1 MGDAFTLTQ
10 ISCTKKSLQSK
21 IKCLLNKALSLFL
34 ISFCWFQ
41 INGVE
46 VKAQDNGLTNSSF
59 EYMSGVPTRHSVFDD
74 YARNWQNALPRSV
87 STPDLYI
94 NNSSSKFTSW
104 TTVYDAVQIKDASQ
118 FHGCAFAGLF
128 INYRNGS
135 TDPKFKEYV
144 LQRVDLKAGTT
155 YTLMIDLAKS
165 NLNSSNDLDF
175 DFGIYGY
182 TGPVPASHINYCV
195 IQPDG
200 SSAPLLASIPQSGI
214 GYDVRTFTISFTP
227 SQDQEY
233 IMFGGTG
240 CGLNASNVGYV
251 YFDNI
256 RLNDSD
262 HRVLNPEVLYVTN
275 ETRGCC
281 YSKTKSEFR
290 LTGNRAPLGAS
301 IQWSQKS
308 SNPELITFTSGT
320 DSSTNILGA
329 GSLTPGLYEFY
340 YSFTHGVD
348 TAIDTFQINVTES
361 VDLSAGVDKIR
372 ASTNNLADSIVD
384 DPNAN
389 PMCGSIIYSMNASPS
404 WDTIIAEQ
412 YQTWWSMTRN
422 DGSEW
427 VFPNYCVAYNG
438 LNEGTVL
445 VEENRYYGI
454 APPSTCKQDTL
465 SPTSKKMRNPGW
477 HPQNSFL
484 LANAQDTIDFMW
496 HVKDNCDNIYID
508 TIKVIQNRV
517 SLVAPAYKCVG
528 DTVLITQFRDS
539 FVNRLEGRTGLVFQ
553 WELLSGSARFLNPT
567 DVIDSMHII
576 INVGPSIKVQLTVTD
591 TITGASF
598 YCIKDISSNI
608 EFFTAGQDQLK
619 CSTACGRNDFVMKA
633 SPSYDTINMYD
644 AQTWWSMIRDDS
656 SEWVFPNYCT
666 PYNGLN
672 EGTVFVEE
680 NMFYGA
686 TPTLTCNQPEL
697 EKTTAKYKNPGWHPR
712 NSFFL
717 VKPQDTVDFIW
728 HIKDICGVI
737 YKDTVTVVQNR
748 INIEAQKTCNNRS
761 GICPGDSILIYQ
773 IEDPTMLKLLNKPN
787 LTFIWS
793 KISGPG
799 IVNFLRP
806 LSSSDSMKVS
816 INVSGDYVIR
826 LSVFDSVTRCTF
838 YCQTTITVRIPA
850 YANAGPDRSEC
861 NGESKQIFVMNATP
875 TLKTINDNCMQ
886 TYWSMIT
893 DAGDEWVFPNFCVP
907 YNGVN
912 EGSVYVESP
921 SFVGTLPPLT
931 CNQGNLGSLSKSN
944 QGWHPNNKFIF
955 TAYGT
960 KRFIWHV
967 KDPCSGL
974 FYSDTVSLSWSY
986 NESYNESASDTI
998 TDITPTCSST
1008 RLSGNISGSSGGIGG
1023 CYKWQQIDGPASIR
1037 TSDTNSNTI
1046 YLFDLDSVP
1055 TGVYTFQYTLG
1066 CSPCFT
1072 YDTVNVYITS
1082 IISSPPITLSTAY
1095 DSLNI
1100 CYGDTVRVL
1109 ASGGIQ
1115 YAFLVNGIM
1124 KQNFSSSNLFEY
1136 WLFDDTSTIDVIASM
1151 ITSDCYST
1159 GDQPII
1165 VNVQQIKVPEI
1176 SGVSLQ
1182 HCLGTSSSLN
1192 ATCTPNCKI
1201 RWYTTSDYLHSTPL
1215 NGPSYNNSG
1224 ESFMISPTAS
1234 LTYYAVAFDTITG
1247 CSSMPDSIN
1256 VIVNA
1261 IPVITTNSSPKG
1273 LCPPGGMVSLVG
1285 NCVQSNI
1292 IIEWYHTP
1300 VRTGIPMNAGGT
1312 PNGMNYDLFVSNTDS
1327 FYGFAVNQ
1335 LTGCVSSFSMV
1346 TIYVL
1351 DAPTLLPFL
1360 EDSMVRCGNTPITI
1374 LANITPS
1381 RADNSVKWYLNNI
1394 TDSSY
1399 FATRNPLVYT
1409 PTHPSYL
1416 YAFAINTLSG
1426 CVNSSYDSLFIDTAS
1441 IPLSPS
1447 TIRVIPTFICS
1458 GDSSLLSVAS
1468 VDPSLEVRWFTSS
1481 SSAGTPI
1488 ASGNP
1493 ITVRPLVTTTY
1504 YAYMYN
1510 PASGCYSNTSS
1521 RATVTIYAKPNAGVD
1536 KYACQYSTVQMS
1548 AVGSAVWSAMAGNPS
1563 LVSFSSTSSAIAI
1576 VSGLVSEGTYGLIRT
1591 NSSGCTD
1598 TAFIFVTSKPSAGM
1612 DQIACGG
1619 SEIILSGAG
1628 SIAGTW
1634 SSYIRNP
1641 IGSTLSDS
1649 ISDLARVNYSESATG
1664 TFKYI
1669 YSVAGCTDTN
1679 SISVTAKPIA
1689 GIDKIICQNSN
1700 VLLSG
1705 TGAGTWS
1712 AVATNPA
1719 IVSFSSSS
1727 ASTPTLSGFTAI
1739 GTYTFI
1745 RSSATGCTDTV
1756 SVLVNEKPNAG
1767 VDQLICN
1774 GGTVLLSG
1782 VSLTPGIWSS
1792 YAANPI
1798 GAALAIDSSA
1808 MAIATFSSSALGT
1821 YRFIYTLEACS
1832 DTSLIVAGAKPN
1844 AGIDKSIRCYVID
1857 TARMSATGIGSWSV
1871 GIGSAGTATIVSRT
1885 SISTKVCN
1893 FSNAGVYY
1901 MIWTNANGCSDTA
1914 IITANDTCICPIS
1927 NNILSFPPS
1936 SSYCLNTGMLELTGN
1951 TALPLIGLYLW
1962 QYDDGTGFTNAP
1974 GINNMQNY
1982 NTSLGRGNHLFRRV
1996 FYTNTGILCS
2006 DTSTSILVMVHDT
2019 SASTINASICSN
2031 ESYYFNGQAIHSSG
2045 SYKDTIQNV
2054 FGCDSIVTLVL
2065 NVALTNHEDISASVC
2080 QYETY
2085 LFNEQELNVAGD
2097 YEDTFSNAAGC
2108 DSFVT
2113 LHLEIIRK
2121 SGAAVDVSICHDETY
2136 NFHGLVLNA
2145 TGAYYDTLSNIH
2157 HCDSIITLN
2166 LFVAP
2171 LADSSVEINLCN
2183 GQSYTFH
2190 GIEIRET
2197 SFISDTLLSIFGCDS
2212 IFSLQVNVGNNAISN
2227 TYASICEYQSYLFD
2241 GQQKTLTGI
2250 YSDTVIRA
2258 GLCDSIAFLHLTVF
2272 SQSSQTITQT
2282 LCEGSYYIFNDEELT
2297 TSGVYFDTLV
2307 NVAGCDSF
2315 VNLDLRFNS
2324 FYFVS
2329 NKPIICQGSSVD
2341 VGMHHYDV
2349 SGEYEDTFVS
2359 HQLCDSIIH
2368 TSLIVLP
2375 NLISYQTMEI
2385 CPGQTAS
2392 LNGRVISVGS
2402 EGGVYADTF
2411 TSYAGCDSIIV
2422 TTILTLRAV
2431 YTTMDTSICEGDLF
2445 NGVNYVTNS
2454 VFTDTI
2460 RSSFGCDSIISTYNI
2475 KIKINTP
2482 LMVSA
2487 DTTICERSSVLLMAN
2502 GGDDTLKWSA
2512 SDPLLPLNYTN
2523 TYSVDE
2529 TNTSTLLTTPTS
2541 NTLYIVSSRLCDGRI
2556 ISESVTV
2563 NVQEPPKFKLTNRDT
2578 CVNLGQELTLET
2590 TNELLTT
2597 DNLSWFLDG
2606 KALCLNC
2613 PNFTLKPSKAGNYLA
2628 MVEDMYGCSSI
2639 DSVDVCVTNECFENS
2654 FKIPNYI
2661 TPNGDGNNDNFRFLN
2676 PENLTIV
2683 SLKIYDRWG
2692 EKIFESTAQNPEW
2705 DGTFGGRTC
2714 SPGSYVYTI
2723 EAVCGMQGNI
2733 IKSGNVSILR

>member
-1 MGDAFTLTQ
+1 
-10 ISCTKKSLQSK
+10 
-21 IKCLLNKALSLFL
+21 
-34 ISFCWFQ
+34 
-41 INGVE
+41 
-46 VKAQDNGLTNSSF
+46 
-59 EYMSGVPTRHSVFDD
+59 
-74 YARNWQNALPRSV
+74 
-87 STPDLYI
+87 
-94 NNSSSKFTSW
+94 
-104 TTVYDAVQIKDASQ
+104 
-118 FHGCAFAGLF
+118 
-128 INYRNGS
+128 
-135 TDPKFKEYV
+135 
-144 LQRVDLKAGTT
+144 
-155 YTLMIDLAKS
+155 
-165 NLNSSNDLDF
+165 
-175 DFGIYGY
+175 
-182 TGPVPASHINYCV
+182 
-195 IQPDG
+195 
-200 SSAPLLASIPQSGI
+200 
-214 GYDVRTFTISFTP
+214 
-227 SQDQEY
+227 
-233 IMFGGTG
+233 
-240 CGLNASNVGYV
+240 
-251 YFDNI
+251 
-256 RLNDSD
+256 
-262 HRVLNPEVLYVTN
+262 
-275 ETRGCC
+275 
-281 YSKTKSEFR
+281 
-290 LTGNRAPLGAS
+290 
-301 IQWSQKS
+301 
-308 SNPELITFTSGT
+308 
-320 DSSTNILGA
+320 
-329 GSLTPGLYEFY
+329 
-340 YSFTHGVD
+340 
-348 TAIDTFQINVTES
+348 
-361 VDLSAGVDKIR
+361 
-372 ASTNNLADSIVD
+372 
-384 DPNAN
+384 
-389 PMCGSIIYSMNASPS
+389 
-404 WDTIIAEQ
+404 
-412 YQTWWSMTRN
+412 
-422 DGSEW
+422 
-427 VFPNYCVAYNG
+427 
-438 LNEGTVL
+438 
-445 VEENRYYGI
+445 
-454 APPSTCKQDTL
+454 
-465 SPTSKKMRNPGW
+465 
-477 HPQNSFL
+477 
-484 LANAQDTIDFMW
+484 
-496 HVKDNCDNIYID
+496 
-508 TIKVIQNRV
+508 
-517 SLVAPAYKCVG
+517 
-528 DTVLITQFRDS
+528 
-539 FVNRLEGRTGLVFQ
+539 
-553 WELLSGSARFLNPT
+553 
-567 DVIDSMHII
+567 
-576 INVGPSIKVQLTVTD
+576 
-591 TITGASF
+591 
-598 YCIKDISSNI
+598 
-608 EFFTAGQDQLK
+608 
-619 CSTACGRNDFVMKA
+619 
-633 SPSYDTINMYD
+633 
-644 AQTWWSMIRDDS
+644 
-656 SEWVFPNYCT
+656 
-666 PYNGLN
+666 
-672 EGTVFVEE
+672 
-680 NMFYGA
+680 
-686 TPTLTCNQPEL
+686 
-697 EKTTAKYKNPGWHPR
+697 
-712 NSFFL
+712 
-717 VKPQDTVDFIW
+717 
-728 HIKDICGVI
+728 
-737 YKDTVTVVQNR
+737 
-748 INIEAQKTCNNRS
+748 
-761 GICPGDSILIYQ
+761 
-773 IEDPTMLKLLNKPN
+773 
-787 LTFIWS
+787 
-793 KISGPG
+793 
-799 IVNFLRP
+799 
-806 LSSSDSMKVS
+806 
-816 INVSGDYVIR
+816 
-826 LSVFDSVTRCTF
+826 
-838 YCQTTITVRIPA
+838 
-850 YANAGPDRSEC
+850 
-861 NGESKQIFVMNATP
+861 
-875 TLKTINDNCMQ
+875 
-886 TYWSMIT
+886 
-893 DAGDEWVFPNFCVP
+893 
-907 YNGVN
+907 
-912 EGSVYVESP
+912 
-921 SFVGTLPPLT
+921 
-931 CNQGNLGSLSKSN
+931 
-944 QGWHPNNKFIF
+944 
-955 TAYGT
+955 
-960 KRFIWHV
+960 
-967 KDPCSGL
+967 
-974 FYSDTVSLSWSY
+974 
-986 NESYNESASDTI
+986 
-998 TDITPTCSST
+998 
-1008 RLSGNISGSSGGIGG
+1008 
-1023 CYKWQQIDGPASIR
+1023 
-1037 TSDTNSNTI
+1037 
-1046 YLFDLDSVP
+1046 
-1055 TGVYTFQYTLG
+1055 
-1066 CSPCFT
+1066 
-1072 YDTVNVYITS
+1072 
-1082 IISSPPITLSTAY
+1082 
-1095 DSLNI
+1095 
-1100 CYGDTVRVL
+1100 
-1109 ASGGIQ
+1109 
-1115 YAFLVNGIM
+1115 
-1124 KQNFSSSNLFEY
+1124 
-1136 WLFDDTSTIDVIASM
+1136 
-1151 ITSDCYST
+1151 
-1159 GDQPII
+1159 
-1165 VNVQQIKVPEI
+1165 
-1176 SGVSLQ
+1176 
-1182 HCLGTSSSLN
+1182 
-1192 ATCTPNCKI
+1192 
-1201 RWYTTSDYLHSTPL
+1201 
-1215 NGPSYNNSG
+1215 
-1224 ESFMISPTAS
+1224 MISPTAS

-1649 ISDLARVNYSESATG
+1649 ISDIARVNYSESATG

-1669 YSVAGCTDTN
+1669 YNVAGCTDTN

-2145 TGAYYDTLSNIH
+2145 TGAYYDTLSNIN

-2241 GQQKTLTGI
+2241 GQQKKLTGI

-2272 SQSSQTITQT
+2272 SQSSQTINQT

-2402 EGGVYADTF
+2402 EGGVYSDTF
-2411 TSYAGCDSIIV
+2411 TSNAGCDSIIV

-2460 RSSFGCDSIISTYNI
+2460 RSSFGCDSLISIYNI

-2487 DTTICERSSVLLMAN
+2487 DTTICEGSSLLLMAN
-2502 GGDDTLKWSA
+2502 GGNDTLKWSA

-2563 NVQEPPKFKLTNRDT
+2563 NVKEPPKFKLTNRDT
-2578 CVNLGQELTLET
+2578 CINLGQELTLET

-2597 DNLSWFLDG
+2597 DNLTWFLDG
-2606 KALCLNC
+2606 KAICLNC

-2628 MVEDMYGCSSI
+2628 MLEDMYGCSSI
-2639 DSVDVCVTNECFENS
+2639 DSVDVCVTNECLENS